1 MKDLEILE
9 NIDLDRILSEFK
21 SRDRKIESLA
31 AENKTQKDELTYTVH
46 AKN

>member
-21 SRDRKIESLA
+21 SRDRKIEALVS
-31 AENKTQKDELTYTVH
+31 ENKTQKDELTHTVH